1 MFLVK
6 IEVSKISQFTSFRKY
21 SLVKNLQR
29 FEMVQVTFLRKGAGV
44 SDFTRASRGCIEKEC
59 EKSTIC
65 CKMI

>member
-44 SDFTRASRGCIEKEC
+44 SDFTRASKGC
-59 EKSTIC
+59 T
-65 CKMI
+65 